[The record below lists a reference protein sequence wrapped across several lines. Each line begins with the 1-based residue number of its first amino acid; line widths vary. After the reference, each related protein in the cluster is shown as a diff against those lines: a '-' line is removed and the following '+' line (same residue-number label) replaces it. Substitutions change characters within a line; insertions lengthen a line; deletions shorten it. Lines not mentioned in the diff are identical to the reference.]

1 MKTLILAAL
10 ALSLSACGTIS
21 NFTPGVTSQ
30 MFNKAA
36 DVCKS
41 DGGVYMVTQTFG
53 KDYDAF
59 CANGKKHQL

>member
-1 MKTLILAAL
+1 MKTLILAVL

-21 NFTPGVTSQ
+21 NFTPGVTSK
-30 MFNKAA
+30 MFNKAVG
-36 DVCKS
+36 VCKTE
-41 DGGVYMVTQTFG
+41 GGVRMVTQTFG